1 MTFLVSDSKGNPIG
15 QYTSDQNGYVY
26 IDKTLTDGKYLVR
39 EIQAAD
45 GYVLDTTVKT
55 FYVEYGATST
65 ITWKN
70 TPTMGQIQ
78 ITKKSADDNPYNAFA
93 AGTPLP
99 GATFEVYDRAGNLV
113 NTVVT
118 NKNGIATTDTLPLGR
133 YTIRETKAPV
143 FYSATTQPIEV
154 EIEFSGQIVRVEV
167 LNQSVYTN
175 VSVTKRGYKQVTPSQ
190 TIRYDF
196 KNIAN
201 NSTVPLNSFYWRDTL
216 PTSAVRLTK
225 IITGTWNQRL
235 SYKVVYKTNLHD
247 YRTLADN
254 LSTMKNYSLDAS
266 PAALGLASNEYVTDF
281 MFAFGTVKAGFAQVD
296 APRVLE
302 LAHRYPWVVAAVGIH
317 PESLLPAAD
326 CGEEGPAPT
335 VSVYGGDWA
344 AEMRALMPY
353 YADPKVVAV
362 GECGLD
368 YHWPVPKDAQL
379 AMFEAHIRLALELD
393 KPIIVHDRNAH
404 ADVYAL
410 LKKYQPKGIVHCY
423 SGSAD
428 DAVWLAKQG
437 LFIGFGGACTFK
449 GAKRAAKAISALPL
463 ESIVLE
469 TDCPYMA
476 PEPVRG
482 IRCDSSLIRYVGE
495 YIAQLR
501 GISAEEV
508 FRTTA
513 ENARRVYGL

>member
-1 MTFLVSDSKGNPIG
+1 MTGPIFDTHAHYSARAFDADRYPLLDS
-15 QYTSDQNGYVY
+15 
-26 IDKTLTDGKYLVR
+26 
-39 EIQAAD
+39 
-45 GYVLDTTVKT
+45 
-55 FYVEYGATST
+55 
-65 ITWKN
+65 
-70 TPTMGQIQ
+70 
-78 ITKKSADDNPYNAFA
+78 
-93 AGTPLP
+93 LP
-99 GATFEVYDRAGNLV
+99 GKGVVGVCEQATH
-113 NTVVT
+113 
-118 NKNGIATTDTLPLGR
+118 
-133 YTIRETKAPV
+133 
-143 FYSATTQPIEV
+143 
-154 EIEFSGQIVRVEV
+154 SG
-167 LNQSVYTN
+167 
-175 VSVTKRGYKQVTPSQ
+175 
-190 TIRYDF
+190 
-196 KNIAN
+196 
-201 NSTVPLNSFYWRDTL
+201 
-216 PTSAVRLTK
+216 
-225 IITGTWNQRL
+225 
-235 SYKVVYKTNLHD
+235 
-247 YRTLADN
+247 
-254 LSTMKNYSLDAS
+254 
-266 PAALGLASNEYVTDF
+266 
-281 MFAFGTVKAGFAQVD
+281 D

-428 DAVWLAKQG
+428 DAAWLAKQG

-482 IRCDSSLIRYVGE
+482 TRCDSSLIRYVGE
-495 YIAQLR
+495 YIARLR

>member
-1 MTFLVSDSKGNPIG
+1 MTPA
-15 QYTSDQNGYVY
+15 
-26 IDKTLTDGKYLVR
+26 KTLGCAVGFAGVLIGTLGNHGGGSGWGVFCMMAATIIFTLSGPWNKSVTKKADSFAVCFINLFVGGLALFVLGTVLGGSLHVQSALAMVVMLYLAF
-39 EIQAAD
+39 ICGA
-45 GYVLDTTVKT
+45 GYVLWALLMKNNPVSRIAIFGFVNPVVNVLLSAVLNGEPLFRWQYLAALVFVCVGIWLVTSPAKGGQMTGPIFDTHAH
-55 FYVEYGATST
+55 Y
-65 ITWKN
+65 
-70 TPTMGQIQ
+70 
-78 ITKKSADDNPYNAFA
+78 SARAFDA
-93 AGTPLP
+93 DRYPLLDSLP
-99 GATFEVYDRAGNLV
+99 GKGVVGVCEQATH
-113 NTVVT
+113 
-118 NKNGIATTDTLPLGR
+118 
-133 YTIRETKAPV
+133 
-143 FYSATTQPIEV
+143 
-154 EIEFSGQIVRVEV
+154 SG
-167 LNQSVYTN
+167 
-175 VSVTKRGYKQVTPSQ
+175 
-190 TIRYDF
+190 
-196 KNIAN
+196 
-201 NSTVPLNSFYWRDTL
+201 
-216 PTSAVRLTK
+216 
-225 IITGTWNQRL
+225 
-235 SYKVVYKTNLHD
+235 
-247 YRTLADN
+247 
-254 LSTMKNYSLDAS
+254 
-266 PAALGLASNEYVTDF
+266 
-281 MFAFGTVKAGFAQVD
+281 D

-344 AEMRALMPY
+344 AEMRALAPY
-353 YADPKVVAV
+353 YEDPKVVAV

-482 IRCDSSLIRYVGE
+482 TRCDSSLIRYVGE